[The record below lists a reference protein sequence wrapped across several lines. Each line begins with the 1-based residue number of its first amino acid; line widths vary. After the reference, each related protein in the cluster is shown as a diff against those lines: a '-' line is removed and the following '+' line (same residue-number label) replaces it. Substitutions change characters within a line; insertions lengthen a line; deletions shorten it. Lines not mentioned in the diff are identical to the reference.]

1 MKGFFPVQSTSLLYR
16 IGIMVKDARLRMG
29 IRPADLAGLA
39 GISLRAVRH
48 IEGGKAEG
56 VSLRDFMLALFT
68 AGISDR
74 VFQALIDDPA
84 LDLNSLETNM
94 TKRVR
99 LPRSNAEDF

>member
-16 IGIMVKDARLRMG
+16 IGLLVKEARLRMG
-29 IRPADLAGLA
+29 LRQADLAERA

-56 VSLRDFMLALFT
+56 VSL
-68 AGISDR
+68 
-74 VFQALIDDPA
+74 DDPA
-84 LDLNSLETNM
+84 LDLDALETNA

>member
-1 MKGFFPVQSTSLLYR
+1 MKGFFPVQSISLLYR
-16 IGIMVKDARLRMG
+16 IGLLVKEARLRMG
-29 IRPADLAGLA
+29 LRQADLAERA

-68 AGISDR
+68 VGISDR

-84 LDLNSLETNM
+84 LDLDALETNA

>member
-1 MKGFFPVQSTSLLYR
+1 MKSFFPVQSTSLLYR
-16 IGIMVKDARLRMG
+16 IGLLVKEARLRMG
-29 IRPADLAGLA
+29 IRQADLAELA

-48 IEGGKAEG
+48 LEGGKAEG

-68 AGISDR
+68 VGISDR

-84 LDLNSLETNM
+84 FDLDSLEINT

-99 LPRSNAEDF
+99 VPRNNAEDF